1 MGKLTMAFSMDDET
15 DRDIVAFF
23 ETLPRR
29 EKSRTFRAM
38 ARAYI
43 EKLND
48 SMPGGLVLGDLYQM
62 LVEIRRLLKRGVY
75 PMTNAPDSTS
85 DQEDSLQN
93 DPLLAQVEDALS
105 GLGL

>member
-1 MGKLTMAFSMDDET
+1 
-15 DRDIVAFF
+15 
-23 ETLPRR
+23 
-29 EKSRTFRAM
+29 M

-43 EKLND
+43 EKLDD

-62 LVEIRRLLKRGVY
+62 LVEIRRLLKQGVY
-75 PMTNAPDSTS
+75 PMTDAPGSTS
-85 DQEDSLQN
+85 DQEDGLQN

>member
-1 MGKLTMAFSMDDET
+1 MSKLTVAFSMDDEI

-23 ETLPRR
+23 ATLPRR

-43 EKLND
+43 ERLDD
-48 SMPGGLVLGDLYQM
+48 SMPVGLALGDLYQM
-62 LVEIRRLLKRGVY
+62 LVEIRRLLKQGVY
-75 PMTNAPDSTS
+75 PMTDDADSAA
-85 DQEDSLQN
+85 DQEGSPQK
-93 DPLLAQVEDALS
+93 DPLLAHVEDALS